1 MVTNG
6 NYYFISNEYNN
17 IFHTKPNKSSSN
29 MFTQIISFLCSH
41 ATENNNQHHIK
52 GKLFFQHFPPK
63 YGINRKFAWQ
73 LYTDLEVVQRDLAKI
88 EK

>member
-1 MVTNG
+1 M
-6 NYYFISNEYNN
+6 
-17 IFHTKPNKSSSN
+17 
-29 MFTQIISFLCSH
+29 
-41 ATENNNQHHIK
+41 K

-63 YGINRKFAWQ
+63 YGINRRFAWQ